1 VNGQWEKAVLNSQF
15 RGKGMSI
22 LHWCLLLSAKNMKG
36 MKVAFIEKEN
46 QQQKDRAD
54 QYGGA
59 RSN

>member
-1 VNGQWEKAVLNSQF
+1 
-15 RGKGMSI
+15 
-22 LHWCLLLSAKNMKG
+22 LLLSAKNMKG